1 LNNKRHGDIKMGLPA
16 VGQGG
21 ILSKN
26 QLRILGLSRR
36 SYYGQIILGT
46 VTISLSDW
54 GALNNTF

>member
-26 QLRILGLSRR
+26 QLRILGVSRR
-36 SYYGQIILGT
+36 SYHI
-46 VTISLSDW
+46 
-54 GALNNTF
+54 